1 MTVYVLVH
9 NEAGTPTNR
18 VFMKFRTE
26 YNPQLADK
34 TLDPLS
40 PVVLVGSCFTDS
52 IGAKM
57 RDCRWPSQANSCGV
71 LYNPASIANILTLSA
86 NDDEAKVLEAVK
98 RSIVSRDGIYLSWL
112 TDSKTYGTSEA
123 ETADTLIGKLS
134 EMREALSAAG
144 VLIVTF
150 GTSWIY
156 ELTDSPGYIV
166 SNCHKF
172 PSKDFKR
179 HRLSVDEIVSA
190 WQSTVERLRDL
201 NPDLRLI
208 FTVSPIRHLK
218 DGFEGNARSKAT
230 LLLACERLCSEIE
243 GADYFPA
250 YEIITDDLR
259 DYRFYADDLLHP
271 SSLAVT
277 YVWEKFCKRYLSEQ
291 SRHILAAGEKITKA
305 MNHRPN
311 IQI

>member
-1 MTVYVLVH
+1 
-9 NEAGTPTNR
+9 
-18 VFMKFRTE
+18 MKFRTE
-26 YNPQLADK
+26 YNPELAGR
-34 TLDPLS
+34 LIDPS
-40 PVVLVGSCFTDS
+40 MPVVLIGSCFTDS
-52 IGAKM
+52 IGARM
-57 RDCRWPSQANSCGV
+57 RDCRWPSNANPFGV
-71 LYNPASIANILTLSA
+71 LYNPASIANILTLCA
-86 NDDEAKVLEAVK
+86 VDGEEDTLAKVK
-98 RSIVSRDGIYLSWL
+98 RSIISRGSIYLSWL
-112 TDSKTYGTSEA
+112 TDSKTNGTSEA
-123 ETADTLIGKLS
+123 EIAYTLIRRLS
-134 EMREALSAAG
+134 GVREVLADAG

-156 ELTDSPGYIV
+156 ELSDSPGYIV

-179 HRLSVDEIVSA
+179 RRLSVDEIVSV
-190 WQSTVERLRDL
+190 WKSTVEHLRVL

-277 YVWEKFCKRYLSEQ
+277 YVWEKFCKRYLSER
-291 SRHILAAGEKITKA
+291 SRQILAEGEKITKA

-311 IQI
+311 IQL

>member
-1 MTVYVLVH
+1 
-9 NEAGTPTNR
+9 
-18 VFMKFRTE
+18 MKFRTE
-26 YNPQLADK
+26 YNPQIADRL
-34 TLDPLS
+34 LDPLM

-52 IGAKM
+52 IGARM
-57 RDCRWPSQANSCGV
+57 RDCRWPSQANPCGV
-71 LYNPASIANILTLSA
+71 LYNPASIANILTLCD
-86 NDDEAKVLEAVK
+86 NDDDEEVYAAV
-98 RSIVSRDGIYLSWL
+98 RSSIISRDGIYLSWL
-112 TDSKTYGTSEA
+112 TDSKTYGTSET
-123 ETADTLIGKLS
+123 EIADTLVSKLS
-134 EMREALSAAG
+134 EMRNALAAAA

-156 ELTDSPGYIV
+156 ELSDSPGYIV

-172 PSKDFKR
+172 PSKDFIR
-179 HRLSVDEIVSA
+179 RRLSVDEIVST
-190 WQSTVERLRDL
+190 WKSTVELLRTI

-230 LLLACERLCSEIE
+230 LLLACERLCTEIE

-271 SSLAVT
+271 SGQAVT

-291 SRHILAAGEKITKA
+291 SRQIIAEGEKITKA

>member
-1 MTVYVLVH
+1 
-9 NEAGTPTNR
+9 
-18 VFMKFRTE
+18 MKFRTE
-26 YNPQLADK
+26 YNPEVAGRL
-34 TLDPLS
+34 LDPLM

-52 IGAKM
+52 IGARM
-57 RDCRWPSQANSCGV
+57 RVCRWPSLANPCGV
-71 LYNPASIANILTLSA
+71 LYNPASIANILSLSA
-86 NDDEAKVLEAVK
+86 DDDEKKVLAAVK
-98 RSIVSRDGIYLSWL
+98 RSIVSRDGLFLSWL
-112 TDSKTYGTSEA
+112 TDSKTCGTSEA

-134 EMREALSAAG
+134 EIKEALAVAG

-156 ELTDSPGYIV
+156 ELSDSPGYIV

-179 HRLSVDEIVSA
+179 RRLSVDEIVSV
-190 WQSTVERLRDL
+190 WKSTVEHLRVL

-277 YVWEKFCKRYLSEQ
+277 YVWEKFCKRYLSER
-291 SRHILAAGEKITKA
+291 SRQILAEGEKITKA

-311 IQI
+311 IQL